1 LSSQKT
7 ARAKSSLARELLVPG
22 GYPWNFPEPCFS
34 WLLQVSTIYCI
45 IFLMIELM
53 HRMIAVM
60 TLNVGYFFAVLAGLF
75 FGEFAFGRFISGHS
89 LHAGGLH

>member
-1 LSSQKT
+1 
-7 ARAKSSLARELLVPG
+7 
-22 GYPWNFPEPCFS
+22 
-34 WLLQVSTIYCI
+34 
-45 IFLMIELM
+45 MIELIP
-53 HRMIAVM
+53 RMIAVM